1 MSIKKFSD
9 FIEGESEVGYDSDM
23 PNNGVDYDE
32 EEDCEK
38 EGDCEKA

>member
-1 MSIKKFSD
+1 
-9 FIEGESEVGYDSDM
+9 M

-38 EGDCEKA
+38 EGDCEKAWKEWYKRKRIIMYWKI